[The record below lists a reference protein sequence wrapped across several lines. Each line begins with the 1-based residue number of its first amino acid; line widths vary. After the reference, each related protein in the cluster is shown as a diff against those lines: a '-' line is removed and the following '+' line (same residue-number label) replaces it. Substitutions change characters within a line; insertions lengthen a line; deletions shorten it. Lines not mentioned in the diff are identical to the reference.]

1 MAAEVIDCGDALG
14 IAELDQLYTR
24 LLKSLADNTPVSFDC
39 SQIERIDAAALQMLF
54 AFSQES
60 AVHGHPID
68 WTGASETF
76 IKNTR
81 LLGLSEA
88 MGLN

>member
-1 MAAEVIDCGDALG
+1 MAVEVIDCGSALG

-24 LLKSLADNTPVSFDC
+24 LLQALAENTQVEFDC

-60 AVHGHPID
+60 AVHGQTID
-68 WTGASETF
+68 WTGASDAF
-76 IKNTR
+76 INNTR

-88 MGLN
+88 MGLD